1 MMPDS
6 PLRELAE
13 MIERIAR
20 AHPCG
25 HQVWDE
31 VRVLCY
37 HIALR
42 ARLEELRELEKRCG

>member
-1 MMPDS
+1 MTH

-13 MIERIAR
+13 MIERMVR
-20 AHPCG
+20 AHPYG

-31 VRVLCY
+31 TRVLCD

-42 ARLEELRELEKRCG
+42 AKVEELREMERKYE